1 LARSAG
7 VDERQLMPAWR
18 RYTGGFYTT
27 AGDALTD
34 ATARHANIVI
44 ISGGYGIVTADEPIG
59 GYERVFHLADWPP
72 GLLEDQLCRHAQQT
86 GARSVVAF
94 LAATTSYARLVRRT
108 PWKTGGVT
116 EAVMVSAMPPGGG
129 AIVTVPRALRAAL
142 RAFWYR
148 TPHLLPDSI
157 TVESLR

>member
-1 LARSAG
+1 LARPAG
-7 VDERQLMPAWR
+7 VDERRLMPAWR
-18 RYTGGFYTT
+18 RYTGGFYTA

-44 ISGGYGIVTADEPIG
+44 ISGGYGIVAAHEPIG
-59 GYERVFHLADWPP
+59 GYERVFRLADWPP
-72 GLLEDQLCRHAQQT
+72 GLLEVLLCRHAQQT
-86 GARSVVAF
+86 GARSIVAF

-108 PWKTGGVT
+108 PWNAAGIT
-116 EAVMVSAMPPGGG
+116 EAVLVSAASSGGG
-129 AIVTVPRALRAAL
+129 AMVTVPRALGAAF

-148 TPHLLPDSI
+148 APHLLPDSI

>member
-7 VDERQLMPAWR
+7 VDERWLMPAWR
-18 RYTGGFYTT
+18 RYTRGFYTA

-44 ISGGYGIVTADEPIG
+44 IGGGYGIVTA
-59 GYERVFHLADWPP
+59 
-72 GLLEDQLCRHAQQT
+72 
-86 GARSVVAF
+86 
-94 LAATTSYARLVRRT
+94 
-108 PWKTGGVT
+108 
-116 EAVMVSAMPPGGG
+116 VSTGGG
-129 AIVTVPRALRAAL
+129 AMVTVPRTLGAAL

-148 TPHLLPDSI
+148 APHLLPDSI